1 MPGMLGSVPGWA
13 GLGWAGLSW
22 AGLAG
27 LGVAGEIKQ
36 LDNGSSAVAR
46 LPGSRHRPGGRMAIN
61 QQTSVTLHTLTLHIT
76 LHITHYT
83 PRITLEVNT

>member
-1 MPGMLGSVPGWA
+1 M
-13 GLGWAGLSW
+13 

-76 LHITHYT
+76 YYT